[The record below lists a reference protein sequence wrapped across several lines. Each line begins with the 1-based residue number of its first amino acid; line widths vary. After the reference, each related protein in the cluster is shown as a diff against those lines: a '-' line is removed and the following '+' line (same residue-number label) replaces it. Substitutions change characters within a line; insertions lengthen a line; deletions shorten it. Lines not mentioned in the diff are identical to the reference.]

1 VDDNLTSFSSLVS
14 LSSVAS
20 PITLSSFFFFSTL
33 GALVSLESL
42 LAFSPLGAFSALL
55 ALVCSL
61 MSAISLF
68 LRAFS

>member
-1 VDDNLTSFSSLVS
+1 VDDNLTSSLVS
-14 LSSVAS
+14 LSSVALL
-20 PITLSSFFFFSTL
+20 LSSFLFSTL

-61 MSAISLF
+61 MSAIFCS
-68 LRAFS
+68 